1 MAGQEQSGY
10 KVAGSNPRADDGF
23 FSLNST
29 FFSIKMCSLGQIKLN
44 KHRLSPKVLF
54 NNDSYYARSIEMTA
68 ISICVKYGIVLIG
81 KASTNVF
88 CVKGSNCQ

>member
-10 KVAGSNPRADDGF
+10 KVAGSNPRADDG
-23 FSLNST
+23 

-68 ISICVKYGIVLIG
+68 ISICVKYGIVVIG